1 VSAAPPFQA
10 SAVPP
15 FQASAVP
22 FIDSARR
29 IGNGTPSAL
38 EIGSTRGLRARAT
51 APADAQPMGETAP
64 CVPVRTRA
72 RRVRPGRER
81 ERASNATGL

>member
-10 SAVPP
+10 SAAPP
-15 FQASAVP
+15 F
-22 FIDSARR
+22 IGSARR

-81 ERASNATGL
+81 ERASNATAR